1 MIKNCVKCRLLSYYT
16 VFFIFGQI
24 LRFFHHR
31 FLTRFGFFRVSTRT
45 MWAVCLQITWPPSQ
59 KVRAMTPRSPTRGQA
74 RCLHNTSNIMH
85 VHQRVFIAI
94 IINQNVFLIG
104 IITVAQQINDLFFN
118 DDKILR
124 YLYSST
130 TPCVIK
136 L

>member
-1 MIKNCVKCRLLSYYT
+1 M
-16 VFFIFGQI
+16 
-24 LRFFHHR
+24 
-31 FLTRFGFFRVSTRT
+31 
-45 MWAVCLQITWPPSQ
+45 
-59 KVRAMTPRSPTRGQA
+59 
-74 RCLHNTSNIMH
+74 
-85 VHQRVFIAI
+85 
-94 IINQNVFLIG
+94 FLIG